1 MKRTCSARC
10 STLKKISWTYIAD
23 YRETE
28 YLEKVN
34 LLVCYSGKRY
44 VAMNIENMVIS
55 RIEELIPDMIKALK
69 KDLKDERNERQV
81 RRVRRH
87 TARR

>member
-1 MKRTCSARC
+1 MKRTCSARY
-10 STLKKISWTYIAD
+10 STLKKISWAYIPD

-28 YLEKVN
+28 YLEQTN

-55 RIEELIPDMIKALK
+55 RIEELAPDMVKTLK
-69 KDLKDERNERQV
+69 KDIKDERAGRQM
-81 RRVRRH
+81 RRMRNR
-87 TARR
+87 ARGR